1 MQCPSCGTD
10 INAGQKF
17 CMECGAP
24 LHGPAD
30 PPATTTSAAPP
41 TRPMTVG
48 ASRHADDPTRPLVV
62 PRREAGP
69 GPPPDPFAPPT
80 GGRGDP
86 RPGVTPGFTP
96 AVARSTD
103 PTVEMT
109 GSRSAT
115 TTAPVAVV
123 STDPARRMADTGE
136 LPATAAYRSPTRSR
150 QFRLRP
156 LAAIAVLALAA
167 TAVAAFSPL
176 IEISAESPGFFEVG
190 TWRVNDLGTN
200 NAVAGMLAAA
210 TMVIG
215 AVVWCFGF
223 RWGAGLAGGAGA
235 ALAGWSALVVGAA
248 ELPVSTAEASGG
260 ALIERP
266 YGYWVLIGAGGLGL
280 LTLVA
285 SLAASGRAGRS
296 GLDPWIAALGAV
308 SFLLAAGGPLLPE
321 GTADWTG
328 NYDSA
333 TLQIEVPTLFFVGR
347 AVQLGLLVLCG
358 VVGFLLVRRWG
369 LGLAIGGAVAAGWL
383 LVTAATQQTADPIGP
398 GYTNPASPE
407 AFDLQPHA
415 VTVVGFAMV
424 GFFALVAVV
433 MAVLDGE
440 R

>member
-10 INAGQKF
+10 IKAGQKF
-17 CMECGAP
+17 CMECGVP
-24 LHGPAD
+24 LHRAAD
-30 PPATTTSAAPP
+30 PRAATTSAAQAPP

-48 ASRHADDPTRPLVV
+48 ASRQADDPTRPLVV
-62 PRREAGP
+62 PRRETGQGAT
-69 GPPPDPFAPPT
+69 PDPFAPPT

-86 RPGVTPGFTP
+86 RPAVT
-96 AVARSTD
+96 AHRELSAD

-109 GSRSAT
+109 PRRSAA
-115 TTAPVAVV
+115 TTAPMAVV
-123 STDPARRMADTGE
+123 STDPTPSRMADTGE
-136 LPATAAYRSPTRSR
+136 LPVTSYRSPDHRR
-150 QFRLRP
+150 RFRLRP
-156 LAAIAVLALAA
+156 LAMIAVLALAA
-167 TAVAAFSPL
+167 AAVAVFTPL
-176 IEISAESPGFFEVG
+176 IEITAENAALPDAG

-200 NAVAGMLAAA
+200 NAVAGLLAAA
-210 TMVIG
+210 TMVMG
-215 AVVWCFGF
+215 AVAWCFGF

-235 ALAGWSALVVGAA
+235 ALAGWAALVVGLA
-248 ELPVSTAEASGG
+248 ELPVTRAEAIG
-260 ALIERP
+260 APAVIERP
-266 YGYWVLIGAGGLGL
+266 YGYWVLIAAGGLGL
-280 LTLVA
+280 LTLIA

-328 NYDSA
+328 NYDDA
-333 TLQIEVPTLFFVGR
+333 TLQMEVPTLFFVGR
-347 AVQLGLLVLCG
+347 AVQLGLLALCG

-383 LVTAATQQTADPIGP
+383 LVTAATQQTAAPIGP
-398 GYTNPASPE
+398 GYANPASPE

-424 GFFALVAVV
+424 GFFALVAIVV
-433 MAVLDGE
+433 ALLDSA

>member
-1 MQCPSCGTD
+1 M
-10 INAGQKF
+10 
-17 CMECGAP
+17 
-24 LHGPAD
+24 
-30 PPATTTSAAPP
+30 
-41 TRPMTVG
+41 
-48 ASRHADDPTRPLVV
+48 
-62 PRREAGP
+62 
-69 GPPPDPFAPPT
+69 
-80 GGRGDP
+80 
-86 RPGVTPGFTP
+86 
-96 AVARSTD
+96 
-103 PTVEMT
+103 
-109 GSRSAT
+109 
-115 TTAPVAVV
+115 
-123 STDPARRMADTGE
+123 
-136 LPATAAYRSPTRSR
+136 
-150 QFRLRP
+150 
-156 LAAIAVLALAA
+156 
-167 TAVAAFSPL
+167 
-176 IEISAESPGFFEVG
+176 
-190 TWRVNDLGTN
+190 
-200 NAVAGMLAAA
+200 
-210 TMVIG
+210 
-215 AVVWCFGF
+215 
-223 RWGAGLAGGAGA
+223 
-235 ALAGWSALVVGAA
+235 
-248 ELPVSTAEASGG
+248 
-260 ALIERP
+260 IERP

-333 TLQIEVPTLFFVGR
+333 TLQIEVPTLYFVGR

>member
-1 MQCPSCGTD
+1 
-10 INAGQKF
+10 
-17 CMECGAP
+17 
-24 LHGPAD
+24 
-30 PPATTTSAAPP
+30 
-41 TRPMTVG
+41 TVG
-48 ASRHADDPTRPLVV
+48 AARHADDPTRPLVV
-62 PRREAGP
+62 PRRETDHGAS
-69 GPPPDPFAPPT
+69 PDPFAPPT

-86 RPGVTPGFTP
+86 RPAVT
-96 AVARSTD
+96 ARHERAAD

-109 GSRSAT
+109 ARRSAT
-115 TTAPVAVV
+115 TTAPVAAM
-123 STDPARRMADTGE
+123 SSDPTPRRMADTGQ
-136 LPATAAYRSPTRSR
+136 LPVTTSYRSPDSR
-150 QFRLRP
+150 RRFRLRP
-156 LAAIAVLALAA
+156 LATIAVLAFAA
-167 TAVAAFSPL
+167 TAVAAFTPL
-176 IEISAESPGFFEVG
+176 IEIGAESAAFFEIG

-200 NAVAGMLAAA
+200 NAVAGLLAAA
-210 TMVIG
+210 TMVVG
-215 AVVWCFGF
+215 ALAWCFGF

-235 ALAGWSALVVGAA
+235 ALAGWTALVIGAA
-248 ELPVSTAEASGG
+248 ELPVSAAEASGV
-260 ALIERP
+260 AVIERP

-285 SLAASGRAGRS
+285 SLAAAGRAGRS

-308 SFLLAAGGPLLPE
+308 SFLVAAGGPLLPE

-333 TLQIEVPTLFFVGR
+333 SLQIEVPTLYFVGR

-369 LGLAIGGAVAAGWL
+369 LGLAIGGAVAAAWL
-383 LVTAATQQTADPIGP
+383 LVTAATEQTAEPIGP
-398 GYTNPASPE
+398 GYANPASPD

>member
-24 LHGPAD
+24 VLRTAD
-30 PPATTTSAAPP
+30 PRAATTSAQAPP

-62 PRREAGP
+62 PRRETGQGA
-69 GPPPDPFAPPT
+69 PPDPFAPPT

-86 RPGVTPGFTP
+86 RPVVTEPRQ
-96 AVARSTD
+96 RSAD

-109 GSRSAT
+109 GRRSAA

-123 STDPARRMADTGE
+123 STDPTPRRMADTGE
-136 LPATAAYRSPTRSR
+136 LPVTSYRSPDNRR
-150 QFRLRP
+150 RFRLRP
-156 LAAIAVLALAA
+156 LAAISLLAIAA
-167 TAVAAFSPL
+167 TAVAAFTPL
-176 IEISAESPGFFEVG
+176 IDITAENAAFFEVG

-200 NAVAGMLAAA
+200 NAVAGLLAAA
-210 TMVIG
+210 TMLMG
-215 AVVWCFGF
+215 AVAWCFGF

-235 ALAGWSALVVGAA
+235 ALAGWAALVVGAA
-248 ELPVSTAEASGG
+248 ELPVSRAEASGV
-260 ALIERP
+260 AVIERP
-266 YGYWVLIGAGGLGL
+266 YGYWVLIAAGGLGL
-280 LTLVA
+280 LTLIV

-328 NYDSA
+328 NYDA
-333 TLQIEVPTLFFVGR
+333 TTLQIEVPTLYFVGR
-347 AVQLGLLVLCG
+347 AVQLGLLALCG

-369 LGLAIGGAVAAGWL
+369 LGLAIGGAVAAAWL

-398 GYTNPASPE
+398 GYANPASPE

-415 VTVVGFAMV
+415 VTVVGFAMI

-433 MAVLDGE
+433 MALLDGD

>member
-10 INAGQKF
+10 IKAGQKF

-24 LHGPAD
+24 LHGAAD
-30 PPATTTSAAPP
+30 PRAATSAAAAP
-41 TRPMTVG
+41 TRPMPVG

-62 PRREAGP
+62 PRRETGQ
-69 GPPPDPFAPPT
+69 GPPADPFAPPT

-86 RPGVTPGFTP
+86 RPGVTGR
-96 AVARSTD
+96 VERSAD

-109 GSRSAT
+109 GRRAAV

-123 STDPARRMADTGE
+123 STDPVPRRMADTGE
-136 LPATAAYRSPTRSR
+136 LPATTTYRSADRGR

-156 LAAIAVLALAA
+156 LAAIAVLAFAA
-167 TAVAAFSPL
+167 TVVAAFSPV
-176 IEISAESPGFFEVG
+176 IDITADNPGFFEVG

-200 NAVAGMLAAA
+200 NAVAGLLAAA
-210 TMVIG
+210 AMVIG

-235 ALAGWSALVVGAA
+235 ALAGWAALVIGAA
-248 ELPVSTAEASGG
+248 ELPVSLAEAQSGG
-260 ALIERP
+260 TAVIERP

-328 NYDSA
+328 NYSSA
-333 TLQIEVPTLFFVGR
+333 SLQFEYPTIYFVGR

-358 VVGFLLVRRWG
+358 VIGFLLVRRWG

-398 GYTNPASPE
+398 GYTNPASPD

-440 R
+440 H